1 MDWKGKVQALTHTYN
16 CTNSQA
22 TGYSPFFLF
31 YRRESRIPIDVELGL
46 PENRIQA
53 SLPEFVKQLKQTLGR
68 AYEIAKEVSND
79 QMGRYKK
86 YFDQKHRCMKVEPG
100 DLVMVRIKAFGRD
113 HKIADKWESVPY
125 RILNQNGKK
134 PVFMVQSVKESGTRN
149 IRTLH
154 RNMLF
159 PLSTKQ
165 YKNILEQN
173 IRTEA
178 LTRSNILMAQHFGQ
192 D

>member
-1 MDWKGKVQALTHTYN
+1 
-16 CTNSQA
+16 
-22 TGYSPFFLF
+22 
-31 YRRESRIPIDVELGL
+31 
-46 PENRIQA
+46 
-53 SLPEFVKQLKQTLGR
+53 
-68 AYEIAKEVSND
+68 
-79 QMGRYKK
+79 MGRYKI
-86 YFDQKHRCMKVEPG
+86 YFDQKHRCMRVEPG

-125 RILNQNGKK
+125 RVLNQNGKK

-159 PLSTKQ
+159 PLSSKQ
-165 YKNILEQN
+165 YENVLEQDS
-173 IRTEA
+173 RTELLA
-178 LTRSNILMAQHFGQ
+178 KSNILMAQHRLLTTLPWPKALPLQPWWPLTFLVCLPWRPSLPRISATCPCWRMCLLPRSPRSSAASRATAT